1 MTSSSCSVCPIS
13 LTLLSSL
20 PLSRHTKTS
29 LKSTAHLVS
38 SSSLSNCW
46 NPPDVWLSTTM
57 RCLRSGNDSSWMLP
71 GSAPFRDGN
80 ASDRSLTYSE
90 LRIRGTTNRWLTP
103 TRDSVET
110 CVVHSQHVYIGKCGF
125 QIWGRTNSFSRYA
138 GFKVTSTAPMLAHA
152 HCSIAYAL

>member
-46 NPPDVWLSTTM
+46 NPPDVWLSTTT

-103 TRDSVET
+103 TSESVET
-110 CVVHSQHVYIGKCGF
+110 CGIYISCVNIG
-125 QIWGRTNSFSRYA
+125 ILLLSNMRTYELVQPISRVQSNQYSTYA
-138 GFKVTSTAPMLAHA
+138 CTCPL
-152 HCSIAYAL
+152 